1 MCFPCPP
8 LPSLAQSV
16 VAEVAALLR
25 IDEKAIGNA
34 LTTKRIKAGSDW
46 ITSPVSAEV
55 ATNVRDGFAKAMY
68 QRVFSWM
75 VMRVN
80 ANLAI
85 LSSADDGLSQARF
98 FIGILDIFGFEIFDI
113 NSLEQVCGTPS
124 SDPPTRRPIRPQP
137 PDPSSQSLPPSYQ
150 SPPPSYQS
158 LVCF

>member
-1 MCFPCPP
+1 VCFPCPP

-85 LSSADDGLSQARF
+85 LSSDDGLSQARF

-137 PDPSSQSLPPSYQ
+137 PYPSYQ